1 MSGNRQDDPS
11 FKARLARL
19 QALLR
24 ERRAAFAAELAA
36 VEAGTEVW
44 DVNDFVELMI
54 SGTQID
60 DDGKPK
66 C

>member
-24 ERRAAFAAELAA
+24 ERRAAFAAERAA

-54 SGTQID
+54 SGTEID

>member
-1 MSGNRQDDPS
+1 MSGNRQNDPS

-24 ERRAAFAAELAA
+24 ERRAAFAAELAT

-54 SGTQID
+54 SGTEID

-66 C
+66 G